1 MVGIVGHVCPAGVS
15 VRCRDPSQS
24 HATGVYLVMAL
35 GHEPNEEMDYDTN
48 EEMDLMKAFWAIIKC
63 TEVAMIDP

>member
-1 MVGIVGHVCPAGVS
+1 M
-15 VRCRDPSQS
+15 
-24 HATGVYLVMAL
+24 VMAL